1 VILAHVMGL
10 PVEESVLQ
18 LAAPAGTG
26 VLSIGL
32 LLVRERLAGFMRRRR
47 RV

>member
-1 VILAHVMGL
+1 MGL

-32 LLVRERLAGFMRRRR
+32 LLVRERLATLMRRRR
-47 RV
+47 RG

>member
-32 LLVRERLAGFMRRRR
+32 LLVRERLATLMRRRR
-47 RV
+47 RG

>member
-26 VLSIGL
+26 VISIGL
-32 LLVRERLAGFMRRRR
+32 LLVRERLATLVRRRR
-47 RV
+47 RG

>member
-1 VILAHVMGL
+1 MILEHIMGL
-10 PVEESVLQ
+10 PIEESVLQ

-32 LLVRERLAGFMRRRR
+32 LLLRERLATLMRRRR
-47 RV
+47 RG